1 MLLFVNI
8 PLMKLL
14 AAVPPSIS
22 GGLCHSA
29 SFYFMCL
36 IFLPLC
42 FQATEA
48 MNPVLRSFE
57 SLRDSVDR
65 LIAYYQAHYQEMNF
79 DGIFGLVLLR
89 GMYSFSN
96 RYLQQDSLQSLT
108 RTRNTWNG
116 AHIGRVLKS
125 IEQDLARKLSS
136 VDSIL
141 RNAFKSLR
149 SRNDPYF
156 KKMGSLFKLSWTPD
170 LVRLVYPFELQSEF
184 DVSSGEFDG
193 EMSDRCLIE
202 LFQKNMSSERCH
214 LPDQCIHVLSSRQMV
229 GYEST
234 HQVLLLLIIQKL
246 GCSQFLVERMN
257 LKESSL
263 SSVETD
269 LCSLIYAQFT
279 SLQKQGLPLTTAKK
293 DLLLEQILVCGQ
305 SGFLQFINIHFLEV
319 VLSWQDSSGCF
330 RETKPETK
338 FYLQSVSRMLRSEM
352 TLQDGCLSHLTA
364 VASGALALYL
374 QVFLLPTTS
383 SVDKHYNFH
392 EKLVAYYETKNN
404 PLVFLSFQPNLYCRD
419 LYCKIL

>member
-1 MLLFVNI
+1 MSS
-8 PLMKLL
+8 MKLL
-14 AAVPPSIS
+14 AAVLPSTSS
-22 GGLCHSA
+22 GFCHPA
-29 SFYFMCL
+29 SFYFTCL
-36 IFLPLC
+36 VFLPLC

-48 MNPVLRSFE
+48 VNPVLRSFE
-57 SLRDSVDR
+57 SLRSSVDR
-65 LIAYYQAHYQEMNF
+65 LLAYYQAHYQEMNF

-89 GMYSFSN
+89 GRCSFSN

-108 RTRNTWNG
+108 KTRNTWNG
-116 AHIGRVLKS
+116 AHIGRVLKP
-125 IEQDLARKLSS
+125 IEQDLARKLSL

-141 RNAFKSLR
+141 PNAFKSLR

-156 KKMGSLFKLSWTPD
+156 KKMGSLFKLPWTPD
-170 LVRLVYPFELQSEF
+170 LVRLVFPFEVQSEL

-193 EMSDRCLIE
+193 KMSDRCLIE
-202 LFQKNMSSERCH
+202 LLQKNMSSERCH

-246 GCSQFLVERMN
+246 GCSQFLSERMN

-263 SSVETD
+263 SSIETD
-269 LCSLIYAQFT
+269 LCSSIYAQFT
-279 SLQKQGLPLTTAKK
+279 SLQKQGLPLTTTKK
-293 DLLLEQILVCGQ
+293 DLLLEQILVCGH

-338 FYLQSVSRMLRSEM
+338 FYLQSVGRMLRSEM
-352 TLQDGCLSHLTA
+352 ILQDGCLSHLTA

-374 QVFLLPTTS
+374 QVFLLPMAS

-392 EKLVAYYETKNN
+392 EKLVAYYEAKNN
-404 PLVFLSFQPNLYCRD
+404 PLVFLTLY
-419 LYCKIL
+419 